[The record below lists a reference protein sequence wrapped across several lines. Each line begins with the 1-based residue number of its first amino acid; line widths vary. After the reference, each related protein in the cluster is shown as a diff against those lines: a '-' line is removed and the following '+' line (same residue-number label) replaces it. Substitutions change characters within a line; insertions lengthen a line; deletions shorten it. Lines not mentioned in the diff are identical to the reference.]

1 MGKIIKEI
9 GMRKRFQF
17 WPLKAKRRKGLRII
31 EVCQLLRIS
40 SKRDSQIKWQ
50 SFIPIGGSMKR
61 KFKLLTSVASLCL
74 AVALMAFGVYAA
86 ATPKVTISGTVSFN
100 ATNVFATVT
109 VYAGTGAE
117 SGWDIVQTLTYDATQ
132 GEDAPT
138 VQIPADKL
146 KLTDT
151 ITTCGYKV
159 VIRNDFTGDAL
170 LNIEIAD
177 TAPSPAEGWSF
188 GEVGSEDLTG
198 AGLAAGA
205 SHTWGRTFTVNPAAA
220 AATGTHTVNC
230 VVNINRVAE

>member
-1 MGKIIKEI
+1 
-9 GMRKRFQF
+9 MRKRFQF
-17 WPLKAKRRKGLRII
+17 WPLRAKRRKGLRII

-50 SFIPIGGSMKR
+50 SFIPIGGIMKR

-86 ATPKVTISGTVSFN
+86 AAPKVTISGTVSFN

-117 SGWDIVQTLTYDATQ
+117 SGWQIVQTLTYDATQ

-146 KLTDT
+146 TLNDT
-151 ITTCGYKV
+151 TTTCGYKV

-170 LNIEIAD
+170 LNIAITDAE
-177 TAPSPAEGWSF
+177 PAEADGWSF
-188 GEVGSEDLTG
+188 AQVGEDGKTE

-220 AATGTHTVNC
+220 AATGTYAVNC